1 MSMSGIL
8 GNEQNKSNGVFL
20 RTLKFRQRV
29 KRKITYFRRSRV
41 TGLKVFGRFVVEFVP
56 RND

>member
-8 GNEQNKSNGVFL
+8 GNEQNKSNGIFL

-29 KRKITYFRRSRV
+29 KRKNNTSV
-41 TGLKVFGRFVVEFVP
+41 AVE
-56 RND
+56 